1 MKMKGTRSH
10 RNAALVRAATTRDG
24 RYRGRAQPGVFVGV
38 ATVPALPGVTVP
50 VPVRD
55 AGGVSGPG
63 TVVLGLVVL
72 GLVVLGLVVLG
83 LGAAGDGGLRLL
95 PGATGALRGAGV
107 ICGGGTFAGEGDVGV
122 AAGGVTGFG
131 ALRRRCRRRDSQTA
145 FGFSLMRPPNSEK

>member
-1 MKMKGTRSH
+1 MKMSGTKPH

-24 RYRGRAQPGVFVGV
+24 RDRPPAQPGVFVGV

-131 ALRRRCRRRDSQTA
+131 ALRRRCKRRDSQTA

>member
-63 TVVLGLVVL
+63 TVVLGP
-72 GLVVLGLVVLG
+72 GMLG
-83 LGAAGDGGLRLL
+83 LGATADGGLRLL

-122 AAGGVTGFG
+122 AAGGVMGFG

-145 FGFSLMRPPNSEK
+145 LGFSLMRPPNSEK